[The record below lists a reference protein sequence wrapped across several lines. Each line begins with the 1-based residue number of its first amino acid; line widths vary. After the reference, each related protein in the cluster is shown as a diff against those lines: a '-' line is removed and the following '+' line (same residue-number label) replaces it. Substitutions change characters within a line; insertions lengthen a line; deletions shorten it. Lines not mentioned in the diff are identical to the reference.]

1 MTWDWRNAVQNAGV
15 AINATLLFG
24 ILICIILL
32 LLIVAWPAERE
43 APAPL
48 PPDALRASAPYWAR
62 LPEEQPASDPAKIEA
77 PTPRAAKADIDA
89 GAARTRQ
96 DARHSFE
103 GIEIVGGEAFY
114 DKVRHALA
122 YMRSGSPTGWQAA
135 RRLCRIREVA
145 EIEPSPTGVPVDA
158 EQIGDCEMI
167 VLNRGLILD
176 MVLLAAH
183 EGAHVVCGREGA
195 DHSNGC
201 VTRIEAATAREMGY
215 PERAAAI
222 EEHARRVYGAK
233 L

>member
-1 MTWDWRNAVQNAGV
+1 MTWDWRNAMQNMGV
-15 AINATLLFG
+15 AINATFFFG
-24 ILICIILL
+24 ILGLLILL
-32 LLIVAWPAERE
+32 LILLAWPAERE

-48 PPDALRASAPYWAR
+48 PPDALRSAAPYWAR
-62 LPEEQPASDPAKIEA
+62 LPEDAPDAAIAPEAAAAS
-77 PTPRAAKADIDA
+77 KADNAKPAPSA
-89 GAARTRQ
+89 GR
-96 DARHSFE
+96 SFE
-103 GIEIVGGEAFY
+103 GIEIVGGDAFA

-122 YMRSGSPTGWQAA
+122 YMKSGSQTGWQAA

-145 EIEPSPTGVPVDA
+145 EIAPSPTGVPVDA

-167 VLNRGLILD
+167 ALNRGLILD

-215 PERAAAI
+215 PERAEFI
-222 EEHARRVYGAK
+222 EAHARRVYGAK